1 MPNPFDWDYLTTPP
15 ASNDVLDA
23 VTIVFLALFLVGFV
37 VAAYVYYRPWTRPF
51 GRLFR
56 RRAVMKV
63 CNIAM
68 WIFGAG
74 LFFFLIRL
82 LQINPI
88 TFGEPIWLWLS
99 FLAALGLL
107 AWIGYAATR
116 QEPLPPE
123 REHVG
128 HVRHAAPRA
137 QPVRRPVRRD
147 KSHR

>member
-15 ASNDVLDA
+15 ASDDILDA
-23 VTIVFLALFLVGFV
+23 WTIIFLAVFLVGFV

-51 GRLFR
+51 GRIFR
-56 RRAVMKV
+56 RRAVMKW

-82 LQINPI
+82 LQINPL

-99 FLAALGLL
+99 FLAALALL
-107 AWIGYAATR
+107 AWVGYAATR
-116 QEPLPPE
+116 QPPLLTE
-123 REHVG
+123 RGHQG
-128 HVRHAAPRA
+128 HVRQSAPRA

>member
-15 ASNDVLDA
+15 ASGDVLDA
-23 VTIVFLALFLVGFV
+23 WTIIFLAFFLVGFV
-37 VAAYVYYRPWTRPF
+37 FAAYTYYRPWTKPF

-82 LQINPI
+82 LQINPL
-88 TFGEPIWLWLS
+88 TFGEPIWLWLC

-107 AWIGYAATR
+107 AWVGYAAIQ

-123 REHVG
+123 RYQAG
-128 HVRHAAPRA
+128 HVRQSAPRT
-137 QPVRRPVRRD
+137 QPARRPVRRD